1 MLIWNWFYSF
11 VDALV
16 MFDIIKI
23 YPIWLPPCYGD
34 AWDMIVQS
42 LKRLGKAANKAL
54 QSCSDVSKALIKFQE
69 IAKGREINARD

>member
-1 MLIWNWFYSF
+1 MPIWNWFYSF
-11 VDALV
+11 FDVLV

-42 LKRLGKAANKAL
+42 VKRLGKAANKAL
-54 QSCSDVSKALIKFQE
+54 QSCSDVSNAFAKFQE
-69 IAKGREINARD
+69 ITKECERNV